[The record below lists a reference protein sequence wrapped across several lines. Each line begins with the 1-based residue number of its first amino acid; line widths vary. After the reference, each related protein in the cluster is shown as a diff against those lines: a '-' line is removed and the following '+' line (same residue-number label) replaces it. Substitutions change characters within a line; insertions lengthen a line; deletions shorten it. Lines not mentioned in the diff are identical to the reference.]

1 MVDEEDHDE
10 IGTHQQA
17 HQRVVQE
24 RRAGTEY
31 QRRRHEPDGEVQH
44 HHGLIGA
51 GGARVAPQV
60 AQAVELQ
67 REGLQP
73 HQDPDQ
79 ARLPAADELAE
90 TGLRLGRLAV
100 HAEEFRLHVGVAAA
114 VVTVR
119 MMTTVDVAVVGVAER
134 RQQGVVDLPEPRG
147 RAAIARDGAMADF
160 VREEAGVN
168 GEKRQRGER
177 QRARGESRRGQ
188 QRDIRGR
195 VADENERSIERVSRR
210 RRRKTARLRELRH
223 QRAVQP
229 IAVRD
234 VSGAGPGQCLR
245 CVLHDRRPPSDL

>member
-1 MVDEEDHDE
+1 M
-10 IGTHQQA
+10 A
-17 HQRVVQE
+17 
-24 RRAGTEY
+24 A
-31 QRRRHEPDGEVQH
+31 
-44 HHGLIGA
+44 
-51 GGARVAPQV
+51 QV

-100 HAEEFRLHVGVAAA
+100 HAEELRLHVGVAAA

-160 VREEAGVN
+160 VREEAGVD
-168 GEKRQRGER
+168 GEKRQRCER
-177 QRARGESRRGQ
+177 QGARGESRPGQ
-188 QRDIRGR
+188 QCDVRGR
-195 VADENERSIERVSRR
+195 VADQDEGSVDHIARGRG
-210 RRRKTARLRELRH
+210 RKAARLRELRD

-234 VSGAGPGQCLR
+234 VASAGPGRCLR
-245 CVLHDRRPPSDL
+245 CVLHDVALPGDL